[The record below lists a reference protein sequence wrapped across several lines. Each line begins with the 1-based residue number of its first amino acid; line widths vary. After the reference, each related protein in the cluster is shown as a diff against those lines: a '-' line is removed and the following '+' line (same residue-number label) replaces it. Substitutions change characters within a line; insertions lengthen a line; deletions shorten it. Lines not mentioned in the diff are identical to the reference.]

1 MSEIAGTT
9 RDSIEETLNIRG
21 VLFRLIDTAGIRSH
35 STDLIENIG
44 IERSLDKMRTADV
57 VIYLFDVRT
66 ESAEALQAQV
76 HIFESENIR
85 YLLAGNKAD
94 AAPGVLPGF
103 EKMPVHF
110 ISAKQKTGIP
120 QLQDALFD
128 FTMQQLPAAEGTIIT
143 NARHFEALTQLQ
155 QALTDVQLAL
165 DTGIPGDLIS
175 LDLRRCLYFLGEITG
190 EISNEDKLDY
200 IFSKFCIGK

>member
-1 MSEIAGTT
+1 MAIIGKPNAGKSTLLNALLNEERAIVSEIAGTT

-85 YLLAGNKAD
+85 YLLAGNKAC
-94 AAPGVLPGF
+94 LLYT
-103 EKMPVHF
+103 
-110 ISAKQKTGIP
+110 S
-120 QLQDALFD
+120 
-128 FTMQQLPAAEGTIIT
+128 
-143 NARHFEALTQLQ
+143 
-155 QALTDVQLAL
+155 
-165 DTGIPGDLIS
+165 
-175 LDLRRCLYFLGEITG
+175 RCV
-190 EISNEDKLDY
+190 
-200 IFSKFCIGK
+200 